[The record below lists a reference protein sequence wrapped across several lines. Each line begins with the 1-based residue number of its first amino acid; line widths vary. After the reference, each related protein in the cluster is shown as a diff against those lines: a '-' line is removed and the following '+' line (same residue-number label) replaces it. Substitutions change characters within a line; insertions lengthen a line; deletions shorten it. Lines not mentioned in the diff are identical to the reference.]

1 MDSFGLTTDRASENL
16 IKYGKNT
23 LHNYRVSA
31 LKILFRQ
38 FTNPLIYL
46 LVLAAII
53 SVILSTWTDAVA
65 ILVILF
71 VNAVLGFIQEYKS
84 EKIVAKLKNLITQTA
99 IVRRDGKEIEIP
111 KENIVPEDVVIL
123 KSGKSVPADGI
134 IINSE
139 QLLIDEST
147 FSGESAAVN
156 KTVGDLICAGTTVTG
171 GNCEFR
177 VTQTGTSTELGKI
190 AKLASQ
196 TRKKSKYEENVTK
209 MSKLLIRITFAII
222 FMVFIINLFIKGAN
236 TQNFISLL
244 LFTTALAISVVPE
257 ALPVI
262 TTITL
267 TSGAMK
273 LAKKHVVVKRLT
285 SVEDLGN
292 VEILC
297 TDKTGTITQNELVVK
312 TVNSVFIHNFFHF
325 IAPCLEPDNPIDIA
339 IHKVIPQNIKNDLL
353 KNKII
358 ATLPFNPILRRR
370 WIIMENDN
378 TRFLVVLGS
387 AEEILT
393 LSTDHEKSKLKSEI
407 NTIEKSGLRTFAAGY
422 KEIKENFSFKENF
435 DETKLIFLGYLT
447 IHDPIRKTASA
458 AISQAT
464 KLGVQVKI
472 ITGDSLEVAKY
483 TAAKIGLLKPNDKT
497 YTGSELIHL
506 TENEFSIACK
516 NGIVF
521 SRVSPELKYRIVEN
535 LKKHYVVAYQGD
547 GINDAP
553 ALKAASVGI
562 AVNNAVD
569 IARESSDIILLD
581 RDLKVIIDG
590 IESGRKIFSNI
601 NKYIKHTMISNWAN
615 FFAIAIISIFTKVL
629 PLLPVQVI
637 LSSIFSDLP
646 QIAVSTDNVDTQDL
660 KKPAHYIIGDLITLP
675 LISGVITAIF
685 SIGLYFLLSG
695 YPLDYRRTFW
705 LLLITVR
712 DLTVIISARKSQWM
726 FRGSIPSK
734 SLSFTILTFMFLVL
748 WLPISP
754 FAQIFHLVPLS
765 INDNIF
771 IVISTIFYLI
781 VLDFVKIIYQHFN
794 NRNLSQKLS
803 DINLANLN

>member
-1 MDSFGLTTDRASENL
+1 MDNFGLTSDKAFENL
-16 IKYGKNT
+16 NKYGKNI
-23 LHNYRVSA
+23 LHGYQVSA
-31 LKILFRQ
+31 FKILVRQ

-46 LVLAAII
+46 LILAAII
-53 SVILSTWTDAVA
+53 SFSLSSWTDAIA
-65 ILVILF
+65 ILIILF
-71 VNAVLGFIQEYKS
+71 ANAILGFIQEYKS
-84 EKIVAKLKNLITQTA
+84 EKIIDKLKYLIPQIST
-99 IVRRDGKEIEIP
+99 VRRDGKEIEML
-111 KENIVPEDVVIL
+111 KEFIVPEDLVIA
-123 KSGKSVPADGI
+123 KIGESVPADGI
-134 IINSE
+134 VTNSE

-147 FSGESAAVN
+147 FSGESEAIRKN
-156 KTVGDLICAGTTVTG
+156 VGDIISAGTTITNG
-171 GNCEFR
+171 KCEFR
-177 VTQTGTSTELGKI
+177 VTNTGLNTQLGKI
-190 AKLASQ
+190 AALTSQ
-196 TRKKSKYEENVTK
+196 TSKKSKYEENITK
-209 MSKLLIRITFAII
+209 MSKLLIRVTFTII
-222 FMVFIINLFIKGAN
+222 FIVFIINLFLQGAN

-312 TVNSVFIHNFFHF
+312 TINSAFPDNFFHF
-325 IAPCLEPDNPIDIA
+325 ITSCLEPDNPIDIA
-339 IHKVIPQNIKNDLL
+339 IKKIIPKNIKKELL

-358 ATLPFNPILRRR
+358 ATLPFDPTLRRR
-370 WIIMENDN
+370 WVIMENGN
-378 TRFLVVLGS
+378 QRFLVVLGS
-387 AEEILT
+387 AEEILS
-393 LSTDHEKSKLKSEI
+393 LSRDSKKDKLKSEI
-407 NTIEKSGLRTFAAGY
+407 INIEKSGLRTFGAGY
-422 KEIKENFSFKENF
+422 KEINSNFSFKENF

-447 IHDPIRKTASA
+447 IHDPIRKTASD
-458 AISQAT
+458 AITQAT

-472 ITGDSLEVAKY
+472 ITGDSLAVAMY
-483 TAAKIGLLKPNDKT
+483 TAIKIGLLKGNDKT
-497 YTGSELIHL
+497 YTGFQLDTLS
-506 TENEFSIACK
+506 ENEFSIACK
-516 NGIVF
+516 NGVVF
-521 SRVSPELKYRIVEN
+521 SRISPQLKYRIVEN

-562 AVNNAVD
+562 AVNNATD

-581 RDLKVIIDG
+581 RDLKVIVNG

-615 FFAIAIISIFTKVL
+615 FFAIAIISIFTKVI
-629 PLLPVQVI
+629 PLLPIQVI
-637 LSSIFSDLP
+637 LSSLFSDLP
-646 QIAVSTDNVDTQDL
+646 QIAVSTDNVDSQDL
-660 KKPAHYIIGDLITLP
+660 KKPAHYNISDLLTLP
-675 LISGVITAIF
+675 LLLGVVTAIF
-685 SIGLYFLLSG
+685 SIGFYFLLSG

-734 SLSFTILTFMFLVL
+734 SLIITIIVFTTLIM

-754 FAQIFHLVPLS
+754 AANIFHLVPLS
-765 INDNIF
+765 LNDNLF
-771 IVISTIFYLI
+771 IILSTIVYLI
-781 VLDFVKIIYQHFN
+781 ILDCVKIFYRRISDNQQNQKIN
-794 NRNLSQKLS
+794 NIKLS
-803 DINLANLN
+803 SI